1 MARKF
6 PKGYDEWV
14 QRSPLE
20 GQANNIAFSTFA
32 SERNRNGADSNT
44 FPSAFFQAV
53 KNEKRSTSQIIT
65 INYAGHQKDFTFPY
79 NEILPSIPK
88 DDETDD
94 AHVLTVNSIGKNT
107 SISIKGAAIRTLNI
121 HSSTSQFNIEN
132 CYIGLLQI
140 SSGSLQRMVNIKNC
154 WIDRL
159 EIASASVDSLSVGGG
174 GIAFIKTPP
183 PDRENPITGTASFVG
198 VLLPTNRKQTQLF
211 TGTQPYRN
219 LRSHMEKL
227 NNGPMANMFRTLELK
242 SERKESDKK
251 LTWLLNGL
259 YDITSGYGS
268 SPGKPLFWLIASYLA
283 CTAIALGY
291 DTGVTPLAGDQYV
304 GWRANLNNEDTGH
317 IWRALFLPLQS
328 MISPAG
334 LLSTRSLVV
343 AQTALGG
350 TIFSILGLF
359 MDALVFLSILAI
371 RKRFK
376 LT

>member
-6 PKGYDEWV
+6 PKGFDEWV
-14 QRSPLE
+14 QCSPLQ
-20 GQANNIAFSTFA
+20 GQENNIAFSTFA
-32 SERNRNGADSNT
+32 NERNRNGGDVNA
-44 FPSAFFQAV
+44 FPAVFFQAV
-53 KNEKRSTSQIIT
+53 KNNERAVSQIIT
-65 INYAGHQKDFTFPY
+65 INDAANQTDFTFPY
-79 NEILPSIPK
+79 NEVLPSIPK

-94 AHVLTVNSIGKNT
+94 AHILTVNSTNPNV
-107 SISIKGAAIRTLNI
+107 SIKGAAIRTLNI
-121 HSSTSQFNIEN
+121 HSNAGQFDIEN
-132 CYIGLLQI
+132 CYIGFLQI
-140 SSGSLQRMVNIKNC
+140 QSGTTQRMVNIKNC
-154 WIDRL
+154 WIGRL
-159 EIASASVDSLSVGGG
+159 ELTSASVDSLSVGGG

-183 PDRENPITGTASFVG
+183 PDRENPITGTASFVD

-268 SPGKPLFWLIASYLA
+268 SPGKPLIWLIALYLA
-283 CTAIALGY
+283 CTAMALCY
-291 DTGVTPLAGDQYV
+291 DTGVTPLADDQYV
-304 GWRANLNNEDTGH
+304 GWRANLNNENTGH
-317 IWRALFLPLQS
+317 IWRAFFLPLQS

-334 LLSTRSLVV
+334 LLSTRNLVV

-350 TIFSILGLF
+350 TIFSIFGLF